1 MKINFLLK
9 KFPLIQNHQ
18 NFSICTKEK
27 YTDISSYQISNSNN
41 NINNDYNSNVSS
53 NLIDEN
59 FEFIYNENSHNL
71 IIDFKDKICS
81 EKNFTLDSLNLFYL
95 NNNNFEELNDNEKFE
110 KIFEIKS
117 IKKNFYTIFYKI
129 NKELIKIHLDFY
141 QLNIEKI
148 YINLSI
154 CSSIFMFKYI
164 LNKKFKN
171 KINLP
176 INNIQLYIL
185 NIYKNFKTHKEKIN
199 FNNFKEIKNNV
210 KFYEIIFNAENLN
223 NINNNNN
230 NLSFEF
236 PLNSNN
242 TNYINNNINYTINFL
257 LTSNLNNKPNF
268 GLNFKFNYMK
278 NIYKLSF
285 DQNASDLCECSDGI
299 NLFFFCLNKNC
310 NLYNKLYVKN
320 LGYGIFDILKESEKI
335 FCPLCLQN
343 CLELKNLGLI
353 NSKWVYK
360 GIIGGNKKNTFE
372 GDGLTIDDKLYIFKE
387 AKLNKLLIKLI
398 MDIKPYI
405 IFNKKINNNKNIDNN
420 NNNNEDDDNILNDI
434 DLCDLNFENKN
445 IVNKN
450 KIKLDN
456 KCNNN
461 NDIINNFKL
470 SKMNINNI
478 NSNNEEDGIKYYNTE
493 SELESLDIKIEE
505 RENYNCNTIRCGAI
519 TEENECIIF

>member
-1 MKINFLLK
+1 MKINFILK
-9 KFPLIQNHQ
+9 KIPNIQNHQ
-18 NFSICTKEK
+18 NFSICTNIK
-27 YTDISSYQISNSNN
+27 YTDISSYQISNNN
-41 NINNDYNSNVSS
+41 NNNTNDHNSNFSL

-59 FEFIYNENSHNL
+59 FEFIYNKNSQFL
-71 IIDFKDKICS
+71 IVDFKEKICS
-81 EKNFTLDSLNLFYL
+81 EKNFSLDSLNLFYL

-110 KIFEIKS
+110 KIFKINS

-154 CSSIFMFKYI
+154 FSSIFMFKYI

-185 NIYKNFKTHKEKIN
+185 NIYKNYKSHKEKIN

-223 NINNNNN
+223 NNNS
-230 NLSFEF
+230 SFEF

-242 TNYINNNINYTINFL
+242 TNLINFNINYIINFL

-285 DQNASDLCECSDGI
+285 DKNASDLCECSDGI
-299 NLFFFCLNKNC
+299 NLFFYCLNKNC

-320 LGYGIFDILKESEKI
+320 LGYGIFDILKEGEKI

-372 GDGLTIDDKLYIFKE
+372 GDGLTIDEKLYIFKE

-405 IFNKKINNNKNIDNN
+405 IFNKKNNNKNNNKNINNDNE
-420 NNNNEDDDNILNDI
+420 EDDDNILNDI
-434 DLCDLNFENKN
+434 NLCDLNIENKN
-445 IVNKN
+445 IVNKSIINLN
-450 KIKLDN
+450 KY
-456 KCNNN
+456 NNN
-461 NDIINNFKL
+461 NINNATL
-470 SKMNINNI
+470 SKTNFSNNI

-505 RENYNCNTIRCGAI
+505 RENYSCNSIRCGAI
-519 TEENECIIF
+519 PDENECIIF